1 MLYFNLYMKRF
12 IHPLLLLG
20 IGTLLALSCAV
31 LTSSIRSSPL
41 AKTSGAVFFFQTTPT
56 PQVKEDKS
64 VVGSTDGIVIM
75 GGVITLIVIIPVLA
89 RRKAWMR
96 DT

>member
-1 MLYFNLYMKRF
+1 MRKF
-12 IHPLLLLG
+12 IRPFIVLVISLLIVLACTGLTRSPRSLSLINTTGAALL
-20 IGTLLALSCAV
+20 
-31 LTSSIRSSPL
+31 
-41 AKTSGAVFFFQTTPT
+41 FQTTPT
-56 PQVKEDKS
+56 PQLEEDKS

-75 GGVITLIVIIPVLA
+75 GGIITLIVIIPILA